1 VESNIKSK
9 VKSKLKS
16 KIGNFVIKCAS
27 SSTGRIERQI
37 T

>member
-9 VKSKLKS
+9 VKRKLKS
-16 KIGNFVIKCAS
+16 KIGNSVIKCVS
-27 SSTGRIERQI
+27 LSTRRIERQI